1 MPIQLAVSPIAWSN
15 SDLPELGEDTSLE
28 TCLSEIR
35 EAGFTGT
42 ETGIKFPNNPDMLGP
57 MLRNYH
63 LQLASGWFSGTLLE
77 CSVDQEFNNL
87 KSTMRTFKKLGS
99 NVLVY
104 AETSNSTQGLKN
116 VPLRRSPRMSDSEL
130 KQYGHKLTKL
140 ADRMSAFGVSMAYHH
155 HLATMIE
162 TERDIDLL
170 MTHTGPSVGLL
181 MDTGH
186 LALAGGDIEAT
197 TLRHGARIRHVHC
210 KDLRQDV
217 MMEVRERNM
226 SFLDAVLKGVFTVP
240 GDGFLDFENFARC
253 LSDIEYSGWVVIEAE
268 QDPEK
273 APPLKYSIRG
283 KEHITAV
290 LNRASLTVLQ
300 ETTRAP

>member
-15 SDLPELGEDTSLE
+15 SDLPELGGDTSLE
-28 TCLSEIR
+28 TCLREIR

-42 ETGIKFPNNPDMLGP
+42 ETGIKFPKTPDMLGP
-57 MLRNYH
+57 MLRNYN

-77 CSVDQEFNNL
+77 CSVDQEFKNL
-87 KSTMRTFKKLGS
+87 KSMMHTFKKLGS

-104 AETSNSTQGLKN
+104 AETSNSTQGLKD
-116 VPLRRSPRMSDSEL
+116 VPLRQSPKMSDSEL
-130 KQYGHKLTKL
+130 QKYGHKLTKL
-140 ADRMSAFGVSMAYHH
+140 ADRMSAFGVSMVYHH

-170 MTHTGPSVGLL
+170 MKHTGPSVGLL

-186 LALAGGDIEAT
+186 LTLAGGDIEAT
-197 TLRHGARIRHVHC
+197 TLRHRARIRHVHC
-210 KDLRQDV
+210 KDLRQEV
-217 MMEVRERNM
+217 VVEVRERNM
-226 SFLDAVLKGVFTVP
+226 SFLDAVLEGVFTVP
-240 GDGFLDFENFARC
+240 GDGFIDFENFARC
-253 LSDIEYSGWVVIEAE
+253 LADIEYAGWVVIEAE

-273 APPLKYSIRG
+273 APPLKYSRMG

-290 LNRASLTVLQ
+290 LNRASLTVHQ
-300 ETTRAP
+300 GTTREP